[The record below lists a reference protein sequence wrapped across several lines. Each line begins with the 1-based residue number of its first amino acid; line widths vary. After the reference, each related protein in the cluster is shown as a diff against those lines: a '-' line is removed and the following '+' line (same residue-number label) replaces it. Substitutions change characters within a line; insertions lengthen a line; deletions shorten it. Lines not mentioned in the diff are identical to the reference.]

1 MRILQAWVPLLLTLG
16 VVTTPLQVIAQDPYD
31 CRQEAAGDAG
41 TTNGPLYCMPLVPT
55 PTYRHL
61 EGTARLVRP
70 ERSPFMISTT
80 AEGYTVWDVL
90 VNLKTQPE
98 LSDDEELVAWI
109 TTPDRRIIKRLGT
122 VSQGQT
128 RLGPIPPLNQFTVR
142 ITRER
147 KGSDA
152 ARGPTIMRALSPSTY
167 MDTHDLAMR
176 APEALIGGQFGEQEE
191 TQEMPG
197 NMHHHHAPSTASP
210 VWPMAPM
217 HPSLGRMPVGLHSL
231 RPDVSPWRPRFTGT
245 IPPAQPMER
254 LKVADGDT
262 IHLELAPVT
271 QQIGRHRL
279 IRFAFNGQIPG
290 PLLEVAHKA
299 RVTAIVSNQLPMH
312 TTVHWHGLRLNP
324 EYDGV
329 PYQYKAPIAPG
340 ERFHYTLDFP
350 DAGLFWYHPHVRDD
364 IQVDMGL
371 AGAMRVAFESE
382 YHLAAVDQE
391 HALLVDDILLGD
403 DGAYP
408 YGEEAPTHALMGRFG
423 NTMLLNGVPDY
434 SYTFVAGDIVR
445 FSVTNTASTRTFN
458 LSLWDDASGAPL
470 PMRIVGTDLGVF
482 PEDLRGESLVIGP
495 AERYLFD
502 VQMPDSGTVTLE
514 NRIQAIDHLK
524 AQFFPERSVLGRF
537 SLATRDGAPSVGG
550 FETLVSRPDVREKQQ
565 ALLQAA
571 QQATTKRLALRL
583 ENKGLAPV
591 TRNLMALDATYL
603 NPIEWAGTMPMMNG
617 ASTSA
622 QVQWVLE
629 DLDTG
634 AQNADI
640 RWAFDQGELVH
651 LTLVNDR
658 TSAHAMQHPFHIHG
672 QRFQVIRM
680 NGEPVEV
687 RAWKDTIIVPTGA
700 TVEVLVEMSNPGT
713 WMMHCHI
720 AEHLGSGMM
729 GMFTVSPREG
739 MAAPWNQASYH

>member
-1 MRILQAWVPLLLTLG
+1 MRNLPVWVLLLLPIG
-16 VVTTPLQVIAQDPYD
+16 IVTAPRLAVAQDSYD
-31 CRQEAAGDAG
+31 CRQEASGDAG
-41 TTNGPLYCMPLVPT
+41 TTSGPLYCMPLVPT

-70 ERSPFMISTT
+70 QQSPFMISTT

-90 VNLKTQPE
+90 VHLKAQPDLAE
-98 LSDDEELVAWI
+98 DEQLVAWI
-109 TTPDRRIIKRLGT
+109 TTPDRRIIARLGA

-128 RLGPIPPLNQFTVR
+128 RLGPIPPLNQFTIR

-147 KGSDA
+147 VGSDA
-152 ARGPTIMRALSPSTY
+152 ASGPTIMRALSPSTY

-176 APEALIGGQFGEQEE
+176 APEALIGGQGE
-191 TQEMPG
+191 TQEMQG
-197 NMHHHHAPSTASP
+197 GMHHHHAPSAASP

-217 HPSLGRMPVGLHSL
+217 HPSLDAMPVGLHSL
-231 RPDVSPWRPRFTGT
+231 RPDVNPWRPALTGT
-245 IPPAQPMER
+245 IPQAQPMER
-254 LKVADGDT
+254 LRVADGDT
-262 IHLELAPVT
+262 IYLDLAPVT
-271 QQIGRHRL
+271 QQIGRHTL
-279 IRFAFNGQIPG
+279 TRFAFNGQIPG
-290 PLLEVAHKA
+290 PLLEVAHRA
-299 RVTAIVSNQLPMH
+299 RVTAIVSNNLPMH

-329 PYQYKAPIAPG
+329 PHQYNAPIAPG

-371 AGAMRVAFESE
+371 AGAMRVAFEAE

-391 HALLVDDILLGD
+391 HTLLVDDILLGD

-408 YGEEAPTHALMGRFG
+408 YGEAAPTHALMGRFG

-434 SYTFVAGDIVR
+434 TYTFVAGDIVR

-458 LSLWDDASGAPL
+458 LSLWDDASGTPL

-482 PEDLRGESLVIGP
+482 PEDLRSESLVIGP

-514 NRIQAIDHLK
+514 NRVQAIDHLK
-524 AQFFPERSVLGRF
+524 AQFFPERSILGRF
-537 SLATRDGAPSVGG
+537 SLIPRSGAPSVGG
-550 FETLVSRPDVREKQQ
+550 FDTLVSRPAVREKQRE
-565 ALLQAA
+565 LLQAA
-571 QQATTKRLALRL
+571 PQATKKRLALRL

-603 NPIEWAGTMPMMNG
+603 NPIEWAGTMPMMNA

-634 AQNADI
+634 AQNGDI
-640 RWAFDQGELVH
+640 RWTFQQGELVH

-672 QRFQVIRM
+672 QRFQVVRM

-687 RAWKDTIIVPTGA
+687 TAWKDTIIVPTGS
-700 TVEVLVEMSNPGT
+700 TVEVIVDMSNPGT

-729 GMFTVSPREG
+729 GMFTVTPVEG
-739 MAAPWNQASYH
+739 TAAPWERASYH